1 MRFRSLIQLAAALS
15 ITFATVPVADAQEAS
30 SILGTWSTETGNLII
45 DVYDAGDTYAARFVY
60 GDLIVE
66 SDGRTLKNDEKNP
79 DLSLRSRSLAE
90 VDFLTD
96 LGWNA
101 SERRWEGGSVYQAS
115 TGQSASARA
124 TMEANK
130 LHLRVYRGV
139 PLAGRTLVLVR
150 QEN

>member
-1 MRFRSLIQLAAALS
+1 MRLRDLIRLAAVLS
-15 ITFATVPVADAQEAS
+15 IALVTVPVAHAQEAD
-30 SILGTWSTETGNLII
+30 SILGTWSTQTGNLII
-45 DVYDAGDTYAARFVY
+45 NVYDAGDTYAARFVY

-66 SDGRTLKNDEKNP
+66 SDGRTLKKDEKNP

-90 VDFLTD
+90 VDFLKD
-96 LGWNA
+96 LDWNA

-124 TMEANK
+124 TMDANK
-130 LHLRVYRGV
+130 LNLRVYRGV

>member
-1 MRFRSLIQLAAALS
+1 MRFKNLVRLTAALS
-15 ITFATVPVADAQEAS
+15 IALVTVPVAHAQEAD

-66 SDGRTLKNDEKNP
+66 SDGRTLKNDQKNP

-90 VDFLTD
+90 VNFLQD
-96 LGWNA
+96 LAWDA
-101 SERRWEGGSVYQAS
+101 SERRWEGGTVYQAA

-124 TMEANK
+124 TMDANK